1 MSLRIQTNIPALN
14 THRQLSISSTNM
26 SKSLERL
33 SSGYRINRSA
43 DDAAGLAI
51 AGKLR
56 TNIRSFVKAAE
67 NTAQAT
73 SMLQVGEGGMDQ
85 IENIVNRLKELATQ
99 AASTNTDS
107 NGRARLNDE
116 FGTLISEIDRI
127 AESTKYGSTN
137 LINGNFGAQVDASHT
152 SAQLSSTMGIA
163 SATSFDVSGHIGS
176 SGAGGVYTLTDAAGT
191 SIALSNGSV
200 TQTLTGVSANS
211 TLNFDKLGIKITVDG
226 AYADQEL
233 EAGIIT
239 VTNASQNVQVGTTN
253 NASDSIS
260 LSMGN
265 LSTDQTYGC
274 TNALTNWGVNT
285 VAEAQLA
292 LNSIDTAISYVTEQR
307 GDLGALQNR
316 LGYAAANLASTIENV
331 SAAESTIRDVDMAM
345 EMSTFTKNQILM
357 QAGTAMLSQANMAP
371 QQVLGLFG

>member
-1 MSLRIQTNIPALN
+1 MALRIQTNIPALN
-14 THRQLSISSTNM
+14 TQRQLGISSSNM

-33 SSGYRINRSA
+33 SSGYRINRAA

-67 NTAQAT
+67 NTAQAS
-73 SMLQVGEGGMDQ
+73 SMLMVGEGGMDQ
-85 IENIVNRLKELATQ
+85 IENIINRLKELATQ

-116 FGTLISEIDRI
+116 FGALVSEIDRI

-137 LINGNFGAQVDASHT
+137 LINGNFGAEVT
-152 SAQLSSTMGIA
+152 SSNTGALLTSTAGVA
-163 SATSFDVSGHIGS
+163 SAGSIDVAGHIGS
-176 SGAGGVYTLTDAAGT
+176 SGAVYTITDG
-191 SIALSNGSV
+191 
-200 TQTLTGVSANS
+200 ANS
-211 TLNFDKLGIKITVDG
+211 GITLSDGLVQQTVTIATGAQTVNFDSLGVKITLDNTYDSQIDLAG
-226 AYADQEL
+226 AL
-233 EAGIIT
+233 FT

-253 NASDSIS
+253 DANDTIS

-265 LSTDQTYGC
+265 LSTDQTWNC
-274 TNALTNWGVNT
+274 SNALTNWGVDT
-285 VAEAQLA
+285 AATAQLA
-292 LNSIDTAISYVTEQR
+292 LNSIDTAIAYVTEQR

-316 LGYAAANLASTIENV
+316 LGYAAANLATTIENT
-331 SAAESTIRDVDMAM
+331 SSAESTIRDVDMAQ
-345 EMSTFTKNQILM
+345 EMSSFTKNQILM

-371 QQVLGLFG
+371 QQVLSLFG

>member
-1 MSLRIQTNIPALN
+1 MSLRIRTNIPALN

-26 SKSLERL
+26 AKSLERL
-33 SSGYRINRSA
+33 SSGYRINRAA

-99 AASTNTDS
+99 AASTNTDT
-107 NGRARLNDE
+107 NGRSRLNDE
-116 FGTLISEIDRI
+116 FIALVSEIDRI
-127 AESTKYGSTN
+127 AESTKYGTTN
-137 LINGNFGAQVDASHT
+137 LINGNFGAEVTSGNNGGQISASH
-152 SAQLSSTMGIA
+152 GIA
-163 SATSFDVSGHIGS
+163 SAGSIDVSGHIGA
-176 SGAGGVYTLTDAAGT
+176 SGAAYTITDGNNDGIT
-191 SIALSNGSV
+191 LSNGLVS
-200 TQTLTGVSANS
+200 QTITIATGAQ
-211 TLNFDKLGIKITVDG
+211 TINFDRLGIKVTVDS
-226 AYADQEL
+226 AYDDDADL
-233 EAGIIT
+233 NNGVFT
-239 VTNASQNVQVGTTN
+239 VTNATQNVQVGTTN
-253 NASDSIS
+253 DSNDMVA
-260 LSMGN
+260 LTMGN
-265 LSTDQTYGC
+265 LSTDQTWNC
-274 TNALTNWGVNT
+274 ANALTNWGVDT
-285 VAEAQLA
+285 VAKAQLA

-316 LGYAAANLASTIENV
+316 LGYAAANLATTIENV
-331 SAAESTIRDVDMAM
+331 SASESVIRDVDMAM

>member
-1 MSLRIQTNIPALN
+1 MALRIQTNIPALN
-14 THRQLSISSTNM
+14 TQRQLSISSSSM

-33 SSGYRINRSA
+33 SSGYRINRAA

-67 NTAQAT
+67 NTAQAS
-73 SMLQVGEGGMDQ
+73 SMLMVGEGGMDQ
-85 IENIVNRLKELATQ
+85 IENIINRLKELATQ

-116 FGTLISEIDRI
+116 FGALVSEIDRI

-137 LINGNFGAQVDASHT
+137 LINGNFGAMVDASHT

-163 SATSFDVSGHIGS
+163 SASSFDVSGHIGS
-176 SGAGGVYTLTDAAGT
+176 DGSVYTLTDTAGT
-191 SIALSNGSV
+191 SVALSNGSV

-211 TLNFDKLGIKITVDG
+211 TLNFDKLGIEITVDG
-226 AYADQEL
+226 AYADTEL
-233 EAGIIT
+233 NAGIIT
-239 VTNASQNVQVGTTN
+239 VTNDTQNVQVGTTN
-253 NASDSIS
+253 DSNDVIS

-265 LSTDQTYGC
+265 LSTDQTWNC
-274 TNALTNWGVNT
+274 ANALTNWDVNT
-285 VAEAQLA
+285 SATAQLA
-292 LNSIDTAISYVTEQR
+292 LNSIDTAISYVTQQR

-316 LGYAAANLASTIENV
+316 LGYAAANLATTIENT
-331 SAAESTIRDVDMAM
+331 SSAESTIRDVDMAQ
-345 EMSTFTKNQILM
+345 EMSSFTKNQILM

-371 QQVLGLFG
+371 QQVLSLFG